1 MLYLCILCGWTSVSV
16 DAKQDDKTAGRYTL
30 SLDGGEW
37 HLWQDKQAEW
47 KNDKLFLPEDATDLS
62 LLPVNVPTGGWEQL
76 NPANATAVQ
85 VPGTVEEYCTVSS
98 RPSPDDGAGV
108 SWWFRTIKLPATLK
122 GRRVLIHFES
132 VRMRA
137 EIYLDRKLVGYD
149 MIGESP
155 FDVDITEAVKPGE
168 EQLLAVRVT
177 HPGGNFHWQDFTEM
191 NWGSYQIPPGR
202 SFGGIIGRVRLDAVS
217 PLFI

>member
-1 MLYLCILCGWTSVSV
+1 MNAFKKSWMLYLCILCGWTSVSV
-16 DAKQDDKTAGRYTL
+16 DAKQGDKTAGRYTL

-76 NPANATAVQ
+76 NPANAAAVQ

-108 SWWFRTIKLPATLK
+108 LS
-122 GRRVLIHFES
+122 LIH
-132 VRMRA
+132 
-137 EIYLDRKLVGYD
+137 I
-149 MIGESP
+149 
-155 FDVDITEAVKPGE
+155 
-168 EQLLAVRVT
+168 
-177 HPGGNFHWQDFTEM
+177 
-191 NWGSYQIPPGR
+191 
-202 SFGGIIGRVRLDAVS
+202 
-217 PLFI
+217 

>member
-85 VPGTVEEYCTVSS
+85 VPGTVRNIVQFPVAQVRTMEQESAGGLELSNS
-98 RPSPDDGAGV
+98 RQ
-108 SWWFRTIKLPATLK
+108 
-122 GRRVLIHFES
+122 H
-132 VRMRA
+132 
-137 EIYLDRKLVGYD
+137 
-149 MIGESP
+149 
-155 FDVDITEAVKPGE
+155 
-168 EQLLAVRVT
+168 
-177 HPGGNFHWQDFTEM
+177 
-191 NWGSYQIPPGR
+191 
-202 SFGGIIGRVRLDAVS
+202 
-217 PLFI
+217 

>member
-76 NPANATAVQ
+76 NPANAQPCRCREPWRNIVQ
-85 VPGTVEEYCTVSS
+85 FPVAQVRTMEQESAGGLELSNS
-98 RPSPDDGAGV
+98 RQ
-108 SWWFRTIKLPATLK
+108 
-122 GRRVLIHFES
+122 H
-132 VRMRA
+132 
-137 EIYLDRKLVGYD
+137 
-149 MIGESP
+149 
-155 FDVDITEAVKPGE
+155 
-168 EQLLAVRVT
+168 
-177 HPGGNFHWQDFTEM
+177 
-191 NWGSYQIPPGR
+191 
-202 SFGGIIGRVRLDAVS
+202 
-217 PLFI
+217 